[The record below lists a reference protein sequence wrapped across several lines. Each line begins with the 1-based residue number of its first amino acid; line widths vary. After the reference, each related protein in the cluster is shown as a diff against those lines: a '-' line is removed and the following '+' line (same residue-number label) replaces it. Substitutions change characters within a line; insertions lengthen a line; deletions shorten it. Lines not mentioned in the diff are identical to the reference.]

1 MGSTMRWM
9 GLTVVVLGMTGC
21 SALPQTKLE
30 IIQNETFITVDT
42 TKVPEEWL
50 ERSVW
55 KQRIGKTH
63 TIRVKPG
70 NRVKVILVPD
80 EPTSSTPT
88 TATKTQ

>member
-1 MGSTMRWM
+1 MVSTIRWC
-9 GLTVVVLGMTGC
+9 GLMALAVGAAGC
-21 SALPQTKLE
+21 AKGPITIQE
-30 IIQNETFITVDT
+30 IIQQEESITVDS

-55 KQRIGKTH
+55 KRQVGKTH

-80 EPTSSTPT
+80 EPGRTGETT
-88 TATKTQ
+88 TAK